1 MSVHAAWIRED
12 LGEVRLLTPSGE
24 VSWRAERAGEGTN
37 EAPDAFALRDRARDA
52 AAWTASQLGPGK
64 RLAVVCVDV
73 EDAACVFAS
82 APSAEPA
89 VVAAAM
95 RAGATDY
102 DALTMHGAMQPLAK
116 AEGKPGAMSSP
127 TLERLFKRGKAT
139 PQAPSGAVRMAVL
152 TTPDSLV
159 RLWLDQLDRLG
170 VSVGVVMSLWH
181 AVGEAFGERA
191 AASGAGG
198 VEAQDI
204 GPLDAV
210 ILEDSGRLVWSW
222 ARGGNL
228 VAAGELSVRRSD
240 FDPLSSEAERWNSE
254 AWFPVAASRLALD
267 WLTWS
272 THLGASPSR
281 VRVVGSDAKELARI
295 LDDRWPQA
303 EVASTAQHDPIG
315 GTLRALAQRAE
326 GKLPDDDDPRRTLV
340 SLSRRRGRAHAR
352 LYTWAGV
359 ATGLCAAAIFAIG
372 WRSMDKR
379 ALLGSAA
386 AQVRGETTKVVQE
399 IAPALA
405 SNPDKARALD
415 SVLQDMRK
423 ARPEITDPPA
433 ARPIMNE
440 LARLTGAFE
449 SLGEAGLFFLD
460 IDLNET
466 LPNAAVR
473 VPDFATGERLRQ
485 ALRESP
491 GAIDWEVTFQRELAQ
506 NLQDWKLT
514 GQWRQENAR

>member
-1 MSVHAAWIRED
+1 
-12 LGEVRLLTPSGE
+12 
-24 VSWRAERAGEGTN
+24 
-37 EAPDAFALRDRARDA
+37 
-52 AAWTASQLGPGK
+52 
-64 RLAVVCVDV
+64 
-73 EDAACVFAS
+73 
-82 APSAEPA
+82 
-89 VVAAAM
+89 
-95 RAGATDY
+95 
-102 DALTMHGAMQPLAK
+102 
-116 AEGKPGAMSSP
+116 
-127 TLERLFKRGKAT
+127 
-139 PQAPSGAVRMAVL
+139 
-152 TTPDSLV
+152 
-159 RLWLDQLDRLG
+159 
-170 VSVGVVMSLWH
+170 
-181 AVGEAFGERA
+181 
-191 AASGAGG
+191 
-198 VEAQDI
+198 
-204 GPLDAV
+204 
-210 ILEDSGRLVWSW
+210 
-222 ARGGNL
+222 
-228 VAAGELSVRRSD
+228 
-240 FDPLSSEAERWNSE
+240 
-254 AWFPVAASRLALD
+254 
-267 WLTWS
+267 
-272 THLGASPSR
+272 
-281 VRVVGSDAKELARI
+281 
-295 LDDRWPQA
+295 
-303 EVASTAQHDPIG
+303 
-315 GTLRALAQRAE
+315 
-326 GKLPDDDDPRRTLV
+326 
-340 SLSRRRGRAHAR
+340 
-352 LYTWAGV
+352 V

-514 GQWRQENAR
+514 GQWRQENGR